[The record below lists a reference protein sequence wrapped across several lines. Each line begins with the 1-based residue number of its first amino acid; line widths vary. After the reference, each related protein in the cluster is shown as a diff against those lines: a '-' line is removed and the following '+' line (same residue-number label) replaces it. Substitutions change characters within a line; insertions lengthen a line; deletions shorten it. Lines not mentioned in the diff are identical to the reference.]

1 MVFRCMH
8 EWDDVELCSG
18 VLCNRSTIQLLMSG
32 WRLLGGLAL
41 VGLGTPEVL
50 LASQHP

>member
-18 VLCNRSTIQLLMSG
+18 VSCLTIFLSFD
-32 WRLLGGLAL
+32 WWFFGGLVSTSL
-41 VGLGTPEVL
+41 STTKVL
-50 LASQHP
+50 FAS